1 MHRPEL
7 IAEGG
12 VRGRKGAS
20 ILTLADLFRYGG
32 SRLIPDQPCSPYR
45 YMEFLI
51 EKAVQGKFAPAN
63 ILEIGP
69 GVDGAIK
76 YLDLETPKR
85 VLVVDFNRD
94 VIDAVGQ
101 RYPKAEARLV
111 DVTETTDLRD
121 LTGQWDYVIC
131 NSVVEHVID
140 DQALVDRMFALLRAG
155 GIVVC
160 STVLHQRMYNTWDY
174 AVGHYRRYEVA
185 ELESLFK
192 QFSEVQL
199 IKTAM
204 AQEIAR
210 PLFFGRMFHLM
221 RNTIEQNNRL
231 CGHEQ
236 EEWGRSPYAGIWFML
251 KYLMPLFLVFEWAK
265 RNLFGGI
272 GIIIARKPS

>member
-7 IAEGG
+7 TTEDRVHGG
-12 VRGRKGAS
+12 KGAS
-20 ILTLADLFRYGG
+20 ILTLADLFRHGG

-76 YLDLETPKR
+76 YLDPETPKR
-85 VLVVDFNRD
+85 VLVLDFNRD
-94 VIDAVGQ
+94 VIETIGR
-101 RYPKAEARLV
+101 RYPKVEARLM
-111 DVTETTDLRD
+111 DVTKTTDLGD
-121 LTGQWDYVIC
+121 LKGQWDYVIC

-155 GIVVC
+155 GVVVC

-174 AVGHYRRYEVA
+174 AVGHYRRYGVA
-185 ELESLFK
+185 EFKALFK

-210 PLFFGRMFHLM
+210 PLFFGRMLHLV
-221 RNTIEQNNRL
+221 RNTIEQNNQL

-236 EEWGRSPYAGIWFML
+236 EEWGRSPYAGIWFAL
-251 KYLMPLFLVFEWAK
+251 KYLMPVFLVGEWAK
-265 RNLFGGI
+265 RKLFGGI
-272 GIIIARKPS
+272 GIIIARKSS